1 MLIAYTQC
9 VMLTQIWALYGSF
22 VAAVLRV
29 IDMFVFFNLHKYA
42 CASFI
47 VNDVYDR
54 CGFAR
59 NLSAPANRL
68 YGDQNQTASVIFFF
82 FLINKS

>member
-1 MLIAYTQC
+1 MFIAYTQC
-9 VMLTQIWALYGSF
+9 VMLTQIWALYGNF

-29 IDMFVFFNLHKYA
+29 IDMFFFFFNLHKYA

-54 CGFAR
+54 CGFAPKPV
-59 NLSAPANRL
+59 SPC
-68 YGDQNQTASVIFFF
+68 
-82 FLINKS
+82 